1 MNITTSTL
9 AERPELISHVWN
21 MPDAWDEFME
31 HDPIGQALFGPV
43 VQAYR
48 DLGVVATDPDD
59 NIVAH
64 ATAMAFRLDA
74 DGRRTLPDKGWDQAL
89 IWAHRD
95 LALGVE
101 PDTACALEVSIHT
114 DWRGHGLSQ
123 LMVGAMRDAAGAA
136 GYRTL
141 LAPVRPSEKRLE
153 PDTDMEDYA
162 HRTRGDGLPADAWLR
177 VHARL
182 GGVIE
187 RVAPASQTVTGTLE
201 QWNQWTGVEFSK
213 TGPIHIPGG
222 LSPVYCM
229 AEQNVAV
236 YVEPNVWMRH
246 DLV

>member
-1 MNITTSTL
+1 
-9 AERPELISHVWN
+9 
-21 MPDAWDEFME
+21 ME

-64 ATAMAFRLDA
+64 ATAMAFRFDT

-114 DWRGHGLSQ
+114 EWRGHGLSQ
-123 LMVGAMRDAAGAA
+123 LMVGAMRDAARAA
-136 GYRTL
+136 GYKKL

-162 HRTRGDGLPADAWLR
+162 HRTRGRRTSHRRVVAGPCPARRRDRTGCAGIPDSDRNPRAMESVDGRRVLQDRSHPHSGRTVPGLLHGRAERCRVRRAERMDA
-177 VHARL
+177 ARS
-182 GGVIE
+182 GV
-187 RVAPASQTVTGTLE
+187 S
-201 QWNQWTGVEFSK
+201 NQ
-213 TGPIHIPGG
+213 
-222 LSPVYCM
+222 
-229 AEQNVAV
+229 
-236 YVEPNVWMRH
+236 RH
-246 DLV
+246 DAVQ